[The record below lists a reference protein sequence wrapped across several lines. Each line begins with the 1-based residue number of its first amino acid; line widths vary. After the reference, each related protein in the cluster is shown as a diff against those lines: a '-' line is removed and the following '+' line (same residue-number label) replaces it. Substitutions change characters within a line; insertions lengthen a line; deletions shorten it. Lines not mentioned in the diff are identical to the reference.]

1 MTITMTS
8 SLHRLARTGRLL
20 LALLLVAGT
29 GALAGCDSPTD
40 PDPVAGTDWGVVL
53 NSVERSLTFFDVKD
67 PAATSTIGLGPSGTP
82 VSVTAWGE
90 IAIVPMG
97 ITPEVAVV
105 DLRAGEILHRVA
117 LPEGSGASGAAF
129 LNDSIALVG
138 NPERNSVSPV
148 NFRRGTVGDEIEV
161 GGYPAHLIE
170 SGSTVFVLNAELENW
185 APARPGT
192 ISVIGQGLTVGA
204 TIELSGTNPGAA
216 FWSGNALFVLNR
228 GTWGAGDGSLSIVHG
243 LTLTEELHFEGFGD
257 FPGSMAPGVDGLLY
271 LSLYGE
277 GIVAWDPRT
286 ESFVIGHDAPLT
298 PGDSPPISHLAIDHE
313 WRMYAANPGTCEA
326 PGVLYRLGASAGVD
340 ATIPVGVCPTD
351 IVFTRIL
358 DE

>member
-1 MTITMTS
+1 MTITMTE
-8 SLHRLARTGRLL
+8 HFDRLARSGRPL
-20 LALLLVAGT
+20 LALLLVAGI

-53 NSVERSLTFFDVKD
+53 NSVERSLTAFDVAD
-67 PAATSTIGLGPSGTP
+67 PAVTSTIGLGPSGSP

-97 ITPEVAVV
+97 VTPEVAVV
-105 DLRAGEILHRVA
+105 DLRAREILHRVA

-129 LNDSIALVG
+129 LNDSIVLVG
-138 NPERNSVSPV
+138 NPERNTVSPV
-148 NFRRGTVGDEIEV
+148 NFLRGTAGEEIEV

-170 SGSTVFVLNAELENW
+170 AGSTVFVLNAELEGW

-216 FWSGNALFVLNR
+216 FWSGNHLFVLNR
-228 GTWGAGDGSLSIVHG
+228 GSWGAGDGSLSIVHG
-243 LTLTEELHFEGFGD
+243 LTFSEEAHFEGFGD
-257 FPGSMAPGVDGLLY
+257 FPGSLAPGVDGLLY
-271 LSLYGE
+271 VSLYGE
-277 GIVAWDPRT
+277 GIVAWDPGT
-286 ESFVIGHDAPLT
+286 ATFAIGHDHPLT
-298 PGDSPPISHLAIDHE
+298 PGDSPPISHLAVDHE

-326 PGVLYRLGASAGVD
+326 PGAVYRLGASAGVD